1 MTANSKRRRIAILS
15 FLLTPFPV
23 SLSVSFSSW
32 RTGTA
37 NLVNR
42 SETRSPASRRANGI
56 SCRSYELFEEYDD
69 WDDSDWDD
77 SDDESVLLGNEPV
90 HPSLVL
96 NLYRGGHIN
105 KGRKSNSLFA
115 NVIRGSSNKKEK
127 RSNTLVQLQAL
138 SNLQRQKLILF
149 HKNFRRKQR
158 QFQNSLYELNSSI
171 NPYFPKPPYNLWRI
185 EPTQRIGKT
194 SLTGKIFMLN
204 IAAFALQTAYPALTA
219 MGAKQSHMILNG
231 QQLYRLFTP
240 IFLHGGIG
248 HLMTNSYS
256 LKSMGMNVER
266 SFGPARFLSVYF
278 VSGIIGNIFS
288 AVRSPNPAVGA
299 SGAIFGL
306 VGAYYTFLSRNEELF
321 GHSAQMQQNA
331 LIETIGMNLL
341 LGMTNPMID
350 NWGHIGGFV
359 GGVGMSF
366 LFGPKLYVA
375 RVPAGED
382 SLNAGGFGVGKVVID
397 RPTVSFVLPQVLED
411 KIIVVR
417 ENLRGLGMRTS
428 SAISNLFGPRH
439 DTNIFLDNTSR
450 DGVYKLVNGKEKAE
464 LPGSPNVTPIDGL
477 RQDVSELASLANKQR
492 IKEKRRSMPRPG
504 RSLRPRYGH
513 LYR

>member
-1 MTANSKRRRIAILS
+1 MIPNIKRRRIAILS
-15 FLLTPFPV
+15 FLLTSFPV
-23 SLSVSFSSW
+23 SLSVSFASW
-32 RTGTA
+32 KIGAA
-37 NLVNR
+37 NLAGK
-42 SETRSPASRRANGI
+42 TRSPASRRAN
-56 SCRSYELFEEYDD
+56 ELFEEYDD
-69 WDDSDWDD
+69 WDEDD
-77 SDDESVLLGNEPV
+77 DCDEESVLLDTEPV
-90 HPSLVL
+90 SPSEVL
-96 NLYRGGHIN
+96 NLSRGGYVN
-105 KGRKSNSLFA
+105 KRRNNNPLFA
-115 NVIRGSSNKKEK
+115 KVIRGSSNTKNK
-127 RSNTLVQLQAL
+127 RNNAQTQLRAL
-138 SNLQRQKLILF
+138 STLQRQKLILL

-185 EPTQRIGKT
+185 EPNQRIGKT

-204 IAAFALQTAYPALTA
+204 IAAFALQTAYPTLTA
-219 MGAKQSHMILNG
+219 MGAKRSDLILNG

-256 LKSMGMNVER
+256 LKSMGMNVEQ

-278 VSGIIGNIFS
+278 VSGIVGNIFS
-288 AVRSPNPAVGA
+288 AIRSPNPAVGA

-331 LIETIGMNLL
+331 LMETIGMNLL

-350 NWGHIGGFV
+350 NWGHIGGFI

-375 RVPAGED
+375 RVPAGQD

-397 RPTVSFVLPQVLED
+397 RPTVSLAPPQVLED
-411 KIIVVR
+411 KFIVVR
-417 ENLRGLGMRTS
+417 ENLRGLGMRIS
-428 SAISNLFGPRH
+428 SAVSNLFGPGR
-439 DTNIFLDNTSR
+439 DTHIFLDNTSR
-450 DGVYKLVNGKEKAE
+450 DGVYKLVTGNEKTE
-464 LPGSPNVTPIDGL
+464 LPGSPNVTPMDGL
-477 RQDVSELASLANKQR
+477 RQNVSELDSLANKKR
-492 IKEKRRSMPRPG
+492 IKERIRPTARPG